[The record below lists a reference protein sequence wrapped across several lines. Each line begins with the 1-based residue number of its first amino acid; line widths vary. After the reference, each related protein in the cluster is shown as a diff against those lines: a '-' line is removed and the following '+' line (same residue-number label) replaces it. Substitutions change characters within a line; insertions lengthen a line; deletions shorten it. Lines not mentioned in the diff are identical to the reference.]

1 MHRHP
6 KRILFCLAGLLLLS
20 TLSMALPKMLLG
32 QDQFEFGYVPQNS
45 KISHVFWIKS
55 VGDDSLKI
63 LSVKPGCG
71 CTQAPVKK
79 QNLAVGDSTDLE
91 IIFST
96 GQYLGAVTKSPSIQT
111 NEGPPARNVSF
122 KCTVLRAPDS
132 TFPIVIK
139 PYRLSVSRAGK
150 IEIDEGKVVLDN
162 VSDQDI
168 QVKVI
173 DAAYD
178 YFSVNAPKVIKKGAS
193 ADLKIKL
200 KEQGLSTPF
209 EKSVTL
215 ELNDVP
221 KSRFTIP
228 VVRRLIGDQAADNS
242 PAHGS
247 GTDSNPANKK

>member
-1 MHRHP
+1 MHNHR
-6 KRILFCLAGLLLLS
+6 KRIVILVIGLFLLS
-20 TLSMALPKMLLG
+20 TMSMALPKMLLG
-32 QDQFEFGYVPQNS
+32 HDQFEFGYVPQNS

-79 QNLAVGDSTDLE
+79 QELAVGDSTDLE

-96 GQYLGAVTKSPSIQT
+96 GQYLGAVSKSPSIQT

-132 TFPIVIK
+132 TYPIVIK

-150 IEIDEGKVVLDN
+150 LEIDEGKVTLAN
-162 VSDQDI
+162 ISDQDI

-178 YFSVNAPKVIKKGAS
+178 YFTVNAPKVIKKGAS

-215 ELNDVP
+215 ELNDTP

-228 VVRRLIGDQAADNS
+228 VVRRLIGDQATDN
-242 PAHGS
+242 PPPHGS
-247 GTDSNPANKK
+247 AAPTPPNKK